1 MSVKK
6 SFAAASKRTLFHLA
20 MLTAVL
26 AAAAIACGVE
36 SGDRRPARQ
45 GESETLEFH
54 RSPVTAFEQ
63 FRMDLAKDD
72 ASCSIEPSD
81 VAVNAGDRVRLAIQL
96 PLADIQQ
103 GATGSLEVTPVTD
116 FWQQAEA
123 RYSDFRG
130 RGSTTPGTLIG
141 MLDYQGRLAA
151 QFQARSRWTVVYNK
165 SGQHLRAAR
174 TDRRV
179 ILNDACYWLPV
190 RSGAEAAYLVAV
202 LNADCMQDAYRDAR
216 KSDRDFHTHFWH
228 QVPVPRYAAANRLH
242 RRIARLGESL
252 EQAAAAV
259 RDRPGLAG
267 AGQVKACTHIRHELR
282 TQGLAGRLDEV
293 VRELLPDHAAV

>member
-103 GATGSLEVTPVTD
+103 GATGSLEVTGDKQTLQLKIDGLEISASGGALGTGVTEFDREIESGSRVSYD
-116 FWQQAEA
+116 FNASNA
-123 RYSDFRG
+123 GVFDILCDG
-130 RGSTTPGTLIG
+130 GKIGT
-141 MLDYQGRLAA
+141 
-151 QFQARSRWTVVYNK
+151 FTVN
-165 SGQHLRAAR
+165 
-174 TDRRV
+174 
-179 ILNDACYWLPV
+179 
-190 RSGAEAAYLVAV
+190 
-202 LNADCMQDAYRDAR
+202 
-216 KSDRDFHTHFWH
+216 
-228 QVPVPRYAAANRLH
+228 
-242 RRIARLGESL
+242 
-252 EQAAAAV
+252 
-259 RDRPGLAG
+259 
-267 AGQVKACTHIRHELR
+267 
-282 TQGLAGRLDEV
+282 
-293 VRELLPDHAAV
+293 

>member
-6 SFAAASKRTLFHLA
+6 SFAAASKRTIFQLA

-103 GATGSLEVTPVTD
+103 GATGSLEVTGDKQTLQLKIDGLQISASGGALGTGVTEFDREIESGSRVSYD
-116 FWQQAEA
+116 FNASNA
-123 RYSDFRG
+123 GVFDILCDG
-130 RGSTTPGTLIG
+130 GKIGT
-141 MLDYQGRLAA
+141 
-151 QFQARSRWTVVYNK
+151 FTVN
-165 SGQHLRAAR
+165 
-174 TDRRV
+174 
-179 ILNDACYWLPV
+179 
-190 RSGAEAAYLVAV
+190 
-202 LNADCMQDAYRDAR
+202 
-216 KSDRDFHTHFWH
+216 
-228 QVPVPRYAAANRLH
+228 
-242 RRIARLGESL
+242 
-252 EQAAAAV
+252 
-259 RDRPGLAG
+259 
-267 AGQVKACTHIRHELR
+267 
-282 TQGLAGRLDEV
+282 
-293 VRELLPDHAAV
+293 